1 VKVTEE
7 SRYPQKIETESAVP
21 ARGESQGNEF
31 GSGAGVAIAETG
43 REMASFVSH
52 FASAA
57 NAGAAVGPIQTVG
70 GHTLVPLA
78 SVSMQ
83 GGFGLGFGGGGDSAA
98 EQRRSGGSGGG
109 AGGGGRSSSR
119 VIAVAD
125 VSESGV
131 VVRPVP
137 DVTALALGVMALV
150 GLAMLRRRGG
160 GGERR
165 RLMSLLHRDGGG

>member
-1 VKVTEE
+1 MTEE
-7 SRYPQKIETESAVP
+7 NRYPQTIE
-21 ARGESQGNEF
+21 NERELGPTQQP
-31 GSGAGVAIAETG
+31 GSLADPGTQAGGAIADTG

-52 FASAA
+52 FAGAASAE
-57 NAGAAVGPIQTVG
+57 AAVGPVQSVG

-83 GGFGLGFGGGGDSAA
+83 GGFGMGFGGGGDSAS
-98 EQRRSGGSGGG
+98 QHQSGGSGGG
-109 AGGGGRSSSR
+109 AGGGGRGSAR
-119 VIAVAD
+119 VIAIAD

-137 DVTALALGVMALV
+137 DVTALALGLMALV

-160 GGERR
+160 GAERR
-165 RLMSLLHRDGGG
+165 RLMGLLQRDGA